1 MKTVKVVYSPAKGYA
16 IRPSDATIGKLIDG
30 TATDWVTRGYLN
42 YKMHE
47 SHVIAQFCG
56 TISLNLSQNLQFLQQ
71 IELKGIDV

>member
-42 YKMHE
+42 YNMHGK
-47 SHVIAQFCG
+47 SSYCTVL
-56 TISLNLSQNLQFLQQ
+56 LNY
-71 IELKGIDV
+71 